1 MSGNNKTV
9 EEVKEE
15 KELGHELVDGLNSV
29 ELRNWSKPA
38 NKTSRNDNKKDESV
52 RWVAKLLQ
60 LMAEVCL
67 AIYEELLSTK
77 HASFHNFELR
87 LL

>member
-15 KELGHELVDGLNSV
+15 KELGDELEDSFNSV
-29 ELRNWSKPA
+29 EFAGGIDSDTR
-38 NKTSRNDNKKDESV
+38 TSRNDNKKDESV
-52 RWVAKLLQ
+52 RWLAKLLQ

-67 AIYEELLSTK
+67 AIYEEVLSTK
-77 HASFHNFELR
+77 HARFHNF
-87 LL
+87 